1 MTTSTTTQSNTT
13 KTISTTY
20 EVGTIVHVSP
30 QLLLLQRNVREGK
43 PDPAL
48 VRSIKAVGVLQA
60 ITAVLTAEGE
70 LLVRY
75 GERRTLAAIEA
86 ARESVPVYIVG
97 ADATDNEAEVHRIIT
112 QRDENTH
119 RTGLTTAE
127 DVASVEQLAAFGLSA
142 AQITKQARIKRAD
155 VESALTVAG
164 SKIAR
169 AATERYE
176 NLTLGQAAVV
186 AEFEDDTETVKA
198 LVVAAHEGKFDHVA
212 QRARNDRDDAQARA
226 DVRATLEAEGVRIIE
241 RTGAGAISPL
251 SHLKATSDNADSPTP
266 DEHAQCPGHVA
277 WLSTAWV
284 RVDATGAVTEEPQEP
299 QDDADE
305 ATWEAYEAKRE
316 DWWATTR
323 QVQRPVAAYGCENP
337 STHGHVDRYAS
348 TETTSKPKAADMSE
362 AEREKAKK
370 ERALVIENNKAWTAA
385 ETVRREWVASYA
397 ATKTPPKGTAAFLA
411 VALCKDSSVA
421 SSVAGNVLASQ
432 WLGVKHTGYGMA
444 DLSPAKTA
452 TENRAL
458 VLVLV
463 QILGGYEA
471 NLTKDSWRGDGTHS
485 GVGRYL
491 RFIEACGYTLS
502 DVEKYAISKKTA

>member
-1 MTTSTTTQSNTT
+1 MTTSTTAQSNTT
-13 KTISTTY
+13 KTNSTTY
-20 EVGTIVHVSP
+20 EVGTIVHVNP

-86 ARESVPVYIVG
+86 ARETVPVYIVG
-97 ADATDNEAEVHRIIT
+97 ADATDDEAEVHRIIT

-119 RTGLTTAE
+119 RAGLTTAE

-155 VESALTVAG
+155 VDSALTVAG

-169 AATERYE
+169 AATVRYE
-176 NLTLGQAAVV
+176 NLTLDQAAVV
-186 AEFEDDTETVKA
+186 AEFEDETETVKA

-212 QRARNDRDDAQARA
+212 QRVRADRADAQAKA
-226 DVRATLEAEGVRIIE
+226 AVIEAMEAEGVRVAE
-241 RTGAGAISPL
+241 AGGMVKRL
-251 SHLKATSDNADSPTP
+251 DWLKATADSAETLSPAS
-266 DEHAQCPGHVA
+266 HAECPGHVA
-277 WLSTAWV
+277 YLANGWV
-284 RVDATGAVTEEPQEP
+284 RVDSTGTVVEEPEEP
-299 QDDADE
+299 EDDDAGEE
-305 ATWEAYEAKRE
+305 AWDAYEDQRQKWQAS
-316 DWWATTR
+316 TR
-323 QVQRPVAAYGCENP
+323 QVQRPYAVYACEAP
-337 STHGHVDRYAS
+337 AKHGHVDIYAS
-348 TETTSKPKAADMSE
+348 SGTPSKPKAADLSE
-362 AEREKAKK
+362 DEREQAKAV
-370 ERALVIENNKAWTAA
+370 RALVIENNKAWTAA

-421 SSVAGNVLASQ
+421 SSVAGNALASQ

-458 VLVLV
+458 VVVLV

-471 NLTKDSWRGDGTHS
+471 SLTKDSWRGDGTHS
-485 GVGRYL
+485 AVGRYL
-491 RFIEACGYTLS
+491 RFIEACGYALS